1 MTIMRHSGKNE
12 ANEGLVDLTDKYA
25 GTDKDNLDFFFDA
38 LQRLDDQGVG
48 NKGKMVIGLV
58 GERDLMGVALRQAQ
72 SVVRFDGRPSK
83 WSHAFL
89 IADETPKDRAELANT
104 MVYEVTMHPRSGELP
119 DPNSNGLTIGK
130 LGNYVSP
137 KVTANVALIAVKMTD
152 EEAKKV
158 SEQAV
163 HPNRDRARYNLWN
176 SLCVWQGYYWA
187 QGHRPNPLEEGFP
200 IFSSSYIEYAFEAL
214 DLDVTPSASERN
226 SAPDHLYNAAK
237 YWNENMIDLNHPM
250 FGYLLVRDPGCA
262 VLYQDEVKTAADVV
276 ARVIEGDAG
285 AAAGAVA
292 GAAAGAVAGAVAGAE
307 AAAEA
312 IEAHEA
318 DEPHEPAPPKKTAP
332 RKRAPRKPK
341 EDK

>member
-1 MTIMRHSGKNE
+1 MTIMRHSGTATPNQSI
-12 ANEGLVDLTDKYA
+12 VDLTAEYA
-25 GTDKDNLDFFFDA
+25 GTDKDNLDFFLDA

-58 GERDLMGVALRQAQ
+58 GERDLIGVELRRAQ
-72 SVVRFDGRPSK
+72 SVVRFDHRPSK

-89 IADETPKDRAELANT
+89 IAGETPKEKSELAGT
-104 MVYEVTMHPRSGELP
+104 KVLEVTMSPRSGVLA
-119 DPNSNGLTIGK
+119 DPNSNGLTIGR

-137 KVTANVALIAVKMTD
+137 VVTANAALIAVKMTD
-152 EEAKKV
+152 AEA
-158 SEQAV
+158 EAV
-163 HPNRDRARYNLWN
+163 FQKATHPNRDRARYNLWDAL
-176 SLCVWQGYYWA
+176 SVWQGYYWS

-200 IFSSSYIEYAFEAL
+200 MFSSSYVEYAFEGI

-226 SAPDHLYNAAK
+226 SAPDHLYSAAK
-237 YWNENMIDLNHPM
+237 YWNENMTDLNHPM
-250 FGYLLVRDPGCA
+250 FGYLVVRDPGCA
-262 VLYQDEVKTAADVV
+262 VLYQDEVKSAADVV
-276 ARVIEGDAG
+276 ARVFEDEAS
-285 AAAGAVA
+285 AAGAVA

-318 DEPHEPAPPKKTAP
+318 DEPHEPAPPKKRAP
-332 RKRAPRKPK
+332 RTRKPK